1 MHGETNSM
9 ARLKSALQSKFAER
23 DDKIKI
29 YSPKNCEPVKLYFR
43 GEKLA
48 KVLKIMYLIF
58 YNTNY
63 PII

>member
-9 ARLKSALQSKFAER
+9 ARLKAALQSKFAER

-48 KVLKIMYLIF
+48 KVIKYYGFI
-58 YNTNY
+58 N
-63 PII
+63 